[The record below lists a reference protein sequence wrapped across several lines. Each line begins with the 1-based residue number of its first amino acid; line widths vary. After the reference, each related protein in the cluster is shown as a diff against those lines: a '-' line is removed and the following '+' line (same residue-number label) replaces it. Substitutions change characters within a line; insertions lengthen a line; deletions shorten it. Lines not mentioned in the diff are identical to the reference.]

1 MEKISA
7 WLFLLIAVLGLL
19 PLITVEIGA
28 GLTSWLVTIAFAV
41 IAITEIAKGK

>member
-7 WLFLLIAVLGLL
+7 WLFLLIAVIWLL
-19 PLITVEIGA
+19 PLIGVSLGIAQGWIA
-28 GLTSWLVTIAFAV
+28 TIALAI